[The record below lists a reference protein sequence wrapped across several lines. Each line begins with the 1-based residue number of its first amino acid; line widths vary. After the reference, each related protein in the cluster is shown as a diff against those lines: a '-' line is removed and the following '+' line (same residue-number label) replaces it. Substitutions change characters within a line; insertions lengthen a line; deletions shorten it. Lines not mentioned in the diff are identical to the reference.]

1 MFITIDMESTIPIYT
16 QLVYQIKEGVLQ
28 GNIQPGTALP
38 SVRSLASDIGINLHT
53 VNKAYKLLAEE
64 GIVVQEKK
72 GFRIANALP
81 MKMSD
86 PSLALLKIK
95 IKEMVIDSQI
105 YGLNLDSL
113 IQDTIKTIQRG
124 ERL

>member
-28 GNIQPGTALP
+28 GNIPPGTALP

-105 YGLNLDSL
+105 YGLDLDSL
-113 IQDTIKTIQRG
+113 IQDTTKTIQRG